1 MSEIERARSISYLQF
16 ELHKNRHLPPIK
28 PAKTTEEYLA
38 WEEET
43 ALILRRWYL
52 ENGEDL
58 LSDQEYQ
65 TLIRSE
71 GGLYLL
77 PFGRIVF
84 PYEEKPGIHRI
95 VVVPADHWRAK
106 YSNMG
111 FFTDP
116 AVLHGHEYWPGHTYA
131 GKLHRHNPCP
141 IRARHIEFYTYDGVH
156 SEGWCFLHE
165 ILPVIMDFPY
175 VRGPR
180 ARELPYINKLQR
192 AERMLNGL
200 ALLIGEITF
209 DEAMSLHMENTPA
222 LGSGLGVRPEEAF
235 EEMEGWL
242 HGGSFGHQCQTGLL
256 QLYQLLADRKMQ
268 LKDKFDLK
276 EFNDRFMKYG
286 QIPISLLRW
295 EILGDDSEV
304 KIHWKPVRLSSILH
318 TLPE

>member
-1 MSEIERARSISYLQF
+1 M
-16 ELHKNRHLPPIK
+16 
-28 PAKTTEEYLA
+28 
-38 WEEET
+38 
-43 ALILRRWYL
+43 
-52 ENGEDL
+52 
-58 LSDQEYQ
+58 SDQEYQ

-71 GGLYLL
+71 EAMYLL
-77 PFGRIVF
+77 PFGLLAF
-84 PYEEKPGIHRI
+84 PYEDKPGIHRI
-95 VVVPADHWRAK
+95 TVVPDDHWRAI

-111 FFTDP
+111 FRTDP

-131 GKLHRHNPCP
+131 GKLHRRNPCP
-141 IRARHIEFYTYDGVH
+141 IRAGHYDGAH
-156 SEGWCFLHE
+156 SEGWCFYHE
-165 ILPVIMDFPY
+165 ILPVIMDFPF

-192 AERMLNGL
+192 AWRMLNGL

-209 DEAMSLHMENTPA
+209 DEAMELHMKNTPP
-222 LGSGLGVRPEEAF
+222 LGPGLGVRPEEAF

-242 HGGSFGHQCQTGLL
+242 HGGSFPHQCQTGLL

-276 EFNDRFMKYG
+276 EFNDQFMKYG

-304 KIHWKPVRLSSILH
+304 KIHWKPVRLSTILH